1 MIPLTPELETEILAK
16 YRQTR
21 SPFKTAH
28 AVGVDVA
35 QVFEV
40 IDTKSDQLTAIQERH
55 GGFGRPDIQGYMV
68 ARRRATEPS
77 WDNNDPAIAKA
88 RSEFEK
94 GTNIMATGRDGAW
107 LLLYS
112 IPRKGR
118 PDPMPDY
125 FLPEVA

>member
-1 MIPLTPELETEILAK
+1 MPLTPEIEAEIVAK

-28 AVGVDVA
+28 AVGVNVDDV
-35 QVFEV
+35 FKV
-40 IDTKSDQLTAIQERH
+40 IDDKSDQLTAAPERH
-55 GGFGRPDIQGYMV
+55 GGLGRPDIQQFTV
-68 ARRRATEPS
+68 ARRRVAQLG
-77 WDNNDPAIAKA
+77 WDNDDPKIVQA
-88 RSEFEK
+88 RQDYET
-94 GTNIMATGRDGAW
+94 GTHIMATGRDGAW
-107 LLLYS
+107 LILYS

>member
-1 MIPLTPELETEILAK
+1 MTPEVKQEIVDK

-28 AVGVDVA
+28 AVGVDVSE
-35 QVFEV
+35 VFAV
-40 IDTKSDQLTAIQERH
+40 IDEKQDQLTSAPERH
-55 GGFGRPDIQGYMV
+55 GGFGRPDLREHMV
-68 ARRRATEPS
+68 GRRRASDLE
-77 WDNNDPAIAKA
+77 WDNSDVLIAKA
-88 RSEFEK
+88 RMDYEA
-94 GTNIMATGRDGAW
+94 GTHIMATGRDGAW
-107 LLLYS
+107 LILYS